1 MIDDD
6 AAEGLL
12 AASSSENGQRMRGE
26 ELDGRDSRDSF
37 VSTGSVDSASDA
49 ELSGKARCVQ
59 LAAFVVCFALT
70 FVLSFFLV
78 QLASEQGMDISQ
90 HGNSSSTWRAV
101 SMRSMVRKRAAFAGR
116 SEALQHDSSGEKTS
130 LNSTAVSSV
139 SSPGGDAWGNLR
151 KNIKP
156 APKLTSEIV
165 SAADNALEEDM
176 NILEKM
182 KTSRSNSDNVKI
194 LDKLSINLEN
204 TTTLL
209 GGDARLKA
217 DTQMVKELRQTLS
230 GRARALD
237 V

>member
-1 MIDDD
+1 MIDDG
-6 AAEGLL
+6 AQTEGLL
-12 AASSSENGQRMRGE
+12 AASEEESGQRMRDE
-26 ELDGRDSRDSF
+26 ELGGRESRDSF

-90 HGNSSSTWRAV
+90 PGNSSLTWRAM

-116 SEALQHDSSGEKTS
+116 SEALQYDSSGEKTS
-130 LNSTAVSSV
+130 LNATAIS
-139 SSPGGDAWGNLR
+139 GRGRDAWGKLR
-151 KNIKP
+151 ANIKP
-156 APKLTSEIV
+156 TPKLTNEIM

-182 KTSRSNSDNVKI
+182 KSSRANSDNVKI

-204 TTTLL
+204 TTALL

-230 GRARALD
+230 SRTRAL

>member
-1 MIDDD
+1 
-6 AAEGLL
+6 
-12 AASSSENGQRMRGE
+12 
-26 ELDGRDSRDSF
+26 
-37 VSTGSVDSASDA
+37 
-49 ELSGKARCVQ
+49 
-59 LAAFVVCFALT
+59 
-70 FVLSFFLV
+70 
-78 QLASEQGMDISQ
+78 
-90 HGNSSSTWRAV
+90 
-101 SMRSMVRKRAAFAGR
+101 MRSMVRKRAAFAGR
-116 SEALQHDSSGEKTS
+116 SEALLHDSSGEKTG
-130 LNSTAVSSV
+130 LNSTAVSSPV